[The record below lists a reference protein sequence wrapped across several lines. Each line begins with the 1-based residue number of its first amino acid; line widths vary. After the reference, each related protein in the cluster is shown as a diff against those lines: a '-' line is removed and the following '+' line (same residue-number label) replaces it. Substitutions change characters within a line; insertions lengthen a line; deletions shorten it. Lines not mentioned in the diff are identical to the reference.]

1 MRTIFLLSGARPLA
15 AAAAFLIAG
24 CASIDT
30 RQHPVAARPAEDR
43 QCEAWFAALDTEV
56 DAAGVRDAEATRVA
70 GFPQLRVDRFLASF
84 RDAAKGDAA
93 LAAWLERM
101 RELDRVARAAEV
113 SNLPDAAISALGA
126 GAKSAAL
133 ERTESCARQLVASD
147 LRSPERIAALR
158 AHAEVL
164 DDYVAWQRALGLY
177 PLSRLPFSAGV
188 KNWHDEALAT
198 FRAARTAA
206 PGVARE
212 RSPASAQHRAAS
224 AAAVLAMRGA
234 ARDALGVPRFTGKQR
249 EQLLAAHAPV
259 IEVQTTGDYDRL
271 GHPRFDARGL
281 PAVDTSRPV
290 LFGRVAWT
298 RYGDQTLAQLV
309 YTGWFPERPVDS
321 SVDLLGGALDG
332 IVWRVTLGPDG
343 APLVYDAIHPC
354 GCYHMFFPTSRAQ
367 PRDAPD
373 PEDEWAF
380 VPASL
385 GKLSADSRIRIRIA
399 TRTHYLVD
407 VAADAAASAFALRY
421 TLVDEDGLRTLP
433 LPGGGTR
440 SLYGPDGLVA
450 GSERLERFVFWPMG
464 VPSAGT
470 MRQWGRHATAF
481 LGRRHFDDA
490 DLIERRFRLDLH

>member
-1 MRTIFLLSGARPLA
+1 MRTVLLLSVARPLA
-15 AAAAFLIAG
+15 ALAALMIAG

-30 RQHPVAARPAEDR
+30 GPREVAARPAVDR
-43 QCEAWFAALDTEV
+43 QCEAWFAALDAQV

-101 RELDRVARAAEV
+101 RELDRQARAAEV
-113 SNLPDAAISALGA
+113 SNLPEAAIASLGA
-126 GAKSAAL
+126 GAKSSAL
-133 ERTESCARQLVASD
+133 ERTESCGRQLVASD

-158 AHAEVL
+158 VYAQVP
-164 DDYVAWQRALGLY
+164 DDYVAWQRVLGLY
-177 PLSRLPFSAGV
+177 PLTRLPFSAGV

-198 FRAARTAA
+198 FRASRTTA
-206 PGVARE
+206 PGAPQG
-212 RSPASAQHRAAS
+212 RSQASAQHRAAS
-224 AAAVLAMRGA
+224 AAAAQAMRGA
-234 ARDALGVPRFTGKQR
+234 ARDSLGVPRFSGKQR

-271 GHPRFDARGL
+271 GHPRFDARGVPTL
-281 PAVDTSRPV
+281 DTSRPV

-298 RYGDQTLAQLV
+298 RYGDRTLAQLV
-309 YTGWFPERPVDS
+309 YTGWFPERPLDGS
-321 SVDLLGGALDG
+321 IDILGGALDG
-332 IVWRVTLGPDG
+332 MVWRVTLGPDG
-343 APLVYDAIHPC
+343 APLVYDTIHPC
-354 GCYHMFFPTSRAQ
+354 GCFHMFFPTSRAQ

-373 PEDEWAF
+373 SQDEWAF

-385 GKLSADSRIRIRIA
+385 GVVPADSRIRIRIA
-399 TRTHYLVD
+399 TRTHYLAD
-407 VAADAAASAFALRY
+407 VVADAAGSGSAMRY
-421 TLVDEDGLRTLP
+421 TLVDENGLRTLP

-450 GSERLERFVFWPMG
+450 GSERLERFLFWPMG

-490 DLIERRFRLDLH
+490 DLIERRFRLDLR